1 VSGLTPGERLRIA
14 EQMHLEGLE
23 MKRRQLRR
31 ANPDADELEIEEL
44 LQQWL
49 ADRPPDV
56 SPARIRPWP

>member
-1 VSGLTPGERLRIA
+1 MSGLTPGERLRIA